1 MFSIESIV
9 TSFGL
14 LGLTAIIFAETGLF
28 IGFFL
33 PGDSLLFTAGILASQ
48 GYFNIAL
55 VCLAMF
61 VAAVTGNCVGYLF
74 GKHVGRRLFQK
85 KDSLL
90 FHRDHLDKAHAFYE
104 KYGGKTIIL
113 ARFLPIIRTFA
124 PIVAGIADLAFP
136 TFLLYSS
143 IGGLIWAVGLPVAGF
158 FLGKAIPNVDHYLLP
173 LILLIILISL
183 APAIYEMVHTKEKRD
198 NLVKLVS
205 GLLKKKS

>member
-9 TSFGL
+9 ASFGL
-14 LGLTAIIFAETGLF
+14 LGLTAVIFAETGLF

-74 GKHVGRRLFQK
+74 GKHVGRRLFHK

-90 FHRDHLDKAHAFYE
+90 FHRDHLDKAHTFYE

-113 ARFLPIIRTFA
+113 ARFIPIIRTFA
-124 PIVAGIADLAFP
+124 PIVAGIADLSFV
-136 TFLLYSS
+136 TFLFYSTV
-143 IGGLIWAVGLPVAGF
+143 GGLIWAVGLPLAGF
-158 FLGKAIPNVDHYLLP
+158 FLGRAIPDIDHYLLP
-173 LILLIILISL
+173 IILLIVIISL
-183 APAIYEMVHTKEKRD
+183 APALYEMVHTKEKRA
-198 NLVKLVS
+198 NLQKMIL
-205 GLLKKKS
+205 GLLKKRG

>member
-1 MFSIESIV
+1 MFSIESLV

-14 LGLTAIIFAETGLF
+14 LGLTAVIFAETGLF

-48 GYFNIAL
+48 GYFNLGL

-61 VAAVTGNCVGYLF
+61 VAAVGGNCVGYLF
-74 GKHVGRRLFQK
+74 GKHVGRRLFHR

-90 FHRDHLDKAHAFYE
+90 FHKDHLDRAHTFYE

-124 PIVAGIADLAFP
+124 PIVAGIADLSFL

-173 LILLIILISL
+173 LIILIVLISL
-183 APAIYEMVHTKEKRD
+183 APALYEMIHTKEKRD
-198 NLVKLVS
+198 NLKRT
-205 GLLKKKS
+205 LLSLRKRK